1 MNQLFSGLSER
12 TTLGRHDKALCSPIE
27 GEGDDPSH
35 IDMGV
40 GDRGELGD
48 DVVRERVRILIQK
61 ALYALCIPSH
71 DNVGQQGQGS
81 GDGLH
86 LLGRPAV
93 PGADGSGLN
102 GSLQAVNRF
111 TLLSKSITPSQTYRE
126 RQAALRMGSGAA
138 RSGLNPN

>member
-1 MNQLFSGLSER
+1 MR
-12 TTLGRHDKALCSPIE
+12 
-27 GEGDDPSH
+27 
-35 IDMGV
+35 V
-40 GDRGELGD
+40 GDRGEPGD
-48 DVVRERVRILIQK
+48 DVVREPVRILIPK

-71 DNVGQQGQGS
+71 DNVGQQSQGS

-111 TLLSKSITPSQTYRE
+111 TLVEQVENAIAELLCSQNNRTDRWTAAAYRGRCRSCESGRLEKRSRIAPE
-126 RQAALRMGSGAA
+126 RREPDT
-138 RSGLNPN
+138 NHP